1 MSEVLRELAVRRL
14 VEASESLFLSRET
27 GIPMIPLLGRLSAIL
42 QSIRQGGDPLS
53 TALQSPGLL
62 ERLLHRLERRLPWA
76 EAYKALLGV
85 G

>member
-1 MSEVLRELAVRRL
+1 MLP
-14 VEASESLFLSRET
+14 
-27 GIPMIPLLGRLSAIL
+27 ILGRLSAVL
-42 QSIRQGGDPLS
+42 MSIRQGGDPLS

-62 ERLLHRLERRLPWA
+62 ERILHRIERRLPWA